1 MSAERLQ
8 KLLAR
13 AGLASRRGA
22 EEFIRQGRVT
32 VNGVAAGW
40 ATRRTR
46 SETRSRSTARCCVCR
61 PGHRYLLLNKPRGYL
76 VTRSDPEG
84 RPTVY
89 DLLPPRTMRGLFP
102 VGRLDF
108 HSEGLLLLT
117 DDGDLAQRVAHP
129 SHGCIKLYRVRV
141 RGRPD
146 RAALDRLRGGIV
158 IDGKRTAPA
167 RIRLLRGPASE
178 ANAWLE
184 VELGEG
190 RSRQIREMFFRIGH
204 PVKRL
209 KRVAIGSL
217 SDPRLAPGGVREVTQ
232 GEVARLRAGGGGRGG
247 APGGTADELA
257 GAAGPR
263 WWRSTGPRA
272 SARRP
277 SPGGWRSGSVCRTWR
292 PARCTGRS
300 ASRPSIAGSTRTTRR
315 GWSGSPP
322 SSS

>member
-1 MSAERLQ
+1 VSEERLQ

-22 EEFIRQGRVT
+22 EEYLRAGRVT
-32 VNGVAAGW
+32 VNGTVAGLGDKADPASDAIKVDG
-40 ATRRTR
+40 RRLR
-46 SETRSRSTARCCVCR
+46 LPA
-61 PGHRYLLLNKPRGYL
+61 GHRYLLLNKPRGYL

-89 DLLPPRTMRGLFP
+89 DLLPQRAARGLFP

-117 DDGDLAQRVAHP
+117 DDGELAQRIAHP
-129 SHGCIKLYRVRV
+129 RHGCTKLYRVRV

-146 RAALDRLRGGIV
+146 RAAIDRLRSGV
-158 IDGKRTAPA
+158 IIERRRTAPA
-167 RIRLLRGPASE
+167 RIRLLRVPTGDP
-178 ANAWLE
+178 NAWLE

-217 SDPRLAPGGVREVTQ
+217 SDPHLPPGGVRELTAR
-232 GEVARLRAGGGGRGG
+232 EVARLRRGG
-247 APGGTADELA
+247 HPPRRRSGG
-257 GAAGPR
+257 
-263 WWRSTGPRA
+263 
-272 SARRP
+272 ARR
-277 SPGGWRSGSVCRTWR
+277 
-292 PARCTGRS
+292 
-300 ASRPSIAGSTRTTRR
+300 
-315 GWSGSPP
+315 
-322 SSS
+322 

>member
-1 MSAERLQ
+1 MTEERLQ

-13 AGLASRRGA
+13 AGLGSRRGA
-22 EEFIRQGRVT
+22 EEFLRQGRVT
-32 VNGVAAGW
+32 VNGAVAGLGDKADP
-40 ATRRTR
+40 
-46 SETRSRSTARCCVCR
+46 ARDAIKVDGR
-61 PGHRYLLLNKPRGYL
+61 MLKLPTGHRYLLLYKPRGYL

-89 DLLPPRTMRGLFP
+89 DLLPPKTARGLFP

-129 SHGCIKLYRVRV
+129 RHGCTKLYRVRV

-146 RAALDRLRGGIV
+146 RAALDRLRAGVV
-158 IDGKRTAPA
+158 IERKRTAPA

-178 ANAWLE
+178 DNAWLE

-209 KRVAIGSL
+209 MRVAIGSL
-217 SDPRLAPGGVREVTQ
+217 SDPRLGPGGVREVTPR
-232 GEVARLRAGGGGRGG
+232 EVARLRQGGGTGKRKSGGGR
-247 APGGTADELA
+247 
-257 GAAGPR
+257 R
-263 WWRSTGPRA
+263 
-272 SARRP
+272 
-277 SPGGWRSGSVCRTWR
+277 
-292 PARCTGRS
+292 
-300 ASRPSIAGSTRTTRR
+300 
-315 GWSGSPP
+315 
-322 SSS
+322 

>member
-1 MSAERLQ
+1 MSEERLQ

-22 EEFIRQGRVT
+22 EEYLRQGRVT
-32 VNGVAAGW
+32 VNGAVAGLGDKADP
-40 ATRRTR
+40 
-46 SETRSRSTARCCVCR
+46 ARDAIKVDGR
-61 PGHRYLLLNKPRGYL
+61 MLKLPTGHRYLLVNKPRGYL

-89 DLLPPRTMRGLFP
+89 DLLPAKTTRGLFP

-129 SHGCIKLYRVRV
+129 RYGCTKLYRVRV

-158 IDGKRTAPA
+158 IDRKRTAPA
-167 RIRLLRGPASE
+167 RIRLLRGPAE
-178 ANAWLE
+178 DENCWLE

-190 RSRQIREMFFRIGH
+190 RSRQIREMFFRVGH

-209 KRVAIGSL
+209 RRIAIGSL
-217 SDPRLAPGGVREVTQ
+217 SDPRLQPGGVREVTPR
-232 GEVARLRAGGGGRGG
+232 EVAQLRQGGGR
-247 APGGTADELA
+247 P
-257 GAAGPR
+257 PK
-263 WWRSTGPRA
+263 
-272 SARRP
+272 
-277 SPGGWRSGSVCRTWR
+277 
-292 PARCTGRS
+292 GRS
-300 ASRPSIAGSTRTTRR
+300 RGGRR
-315 GWSGSPP
+315 
-322 SSS
+322 